1 VSAALANYSEAI
13 EQLSAGKLRALV
25 SLSRE
30 RIAALPD
37 VPSTTDVGF
46 KDYSMEVWFGALAP
60 AKTPKDVVTELA
72 TWIKAAIQAPDV
84 KPRLAALGL
93 YPIGTCLDDFAAYIR
108 KQYDE
113 EHKVLSQALRRE
125 PTDEEHR
132 AHAHAFVDLVF
143 DDQAKAGAAWAAAA
157 ATKIVRF
164 VPPVRPRDPW
174 IN

>member
-1 VSAALANYSEAI
+1 MTPPVGYSDKRYFQLVDWLAN
-13 EQLSAGKLRALV
+13 
-25 SLSRE
+25 
-30 RIAALPD
+30 
-37 VPSTTDVGF
+37 
-46 KDYSMEVWFGALAP
+46 
-60 AKTPKDVVTELA
+60 
-72 TWIKAAIQAPDV
+72 
-84 KPRLAALGL
+84 
-93 YPIGTCLDDFAAYIR
+93 
-108 KQYDE
+108 

-157 ATKIVRF
+157 TTKIVRF

>member
-1 VSAALANYSEAI
+1 MPSAGISLRHSISLSVRIAYPRAIANISLSAARPLPASQWRKTTMTLPVDYSDKRYRQLVDWLAN
-13 EQLSAGKLRALV
+13 
-25 SLSRE
+25 
-30 RIAALPD
+30 
-37 VPSTTDVGF
+37 
-46 KDYSMEVWFGALAP
+46 
-60 AKTPKDVVTELA
+60 
-72 TWIKAAIQAPDV
+72 
-84 KPRLAALGL
+84 
-93 YPIGTCLDDFAAYIR
+93 
-108 KQYDE
+108 

>member
-1 VSAALANYSEAI
+1 MEEDDNDTARGLFGQALFSVGGLA
-13 EQLSAGKLRALV
+13 
-25 SLSRE
+25 RE
-30 RIAALPD
+30 RA
-37 VPSTTDVGF
+37 
-46 KDYSMEVWFGALAP
+46 
-60 AKTPKDVVTELA
+60 
-72 TWIKAAIQAPDV
+72 Q
-84 KPRLAALGL
+84 
-93 YPIGTCLDDFAAYIR
+93 
-108 KQYDE
+108 
-113 EHKVLSQALRRE
+113 LSQALRRE